1 MPLPE
6 PKPNEEENE
15 FVWRCQ
21 KELEET
27 ESEKFK
33 TKDQRFAVCYKQWE
47 KKNEVTKMN
56 IIEKIDKYLNEQTE
70 KLWDDK
76 EGAQEVAKYIQKN
89 IKAPVV
95 KASVSSLGPLDTV
108 MIDISLDK
116 KEDWINNIFQNS
128 RYLQVRF
135 DSDPSKSNLEVF
147 GKSHKIDAKFRKQ
160 KARSKE
166 EAVKKLNN
174 YIKKAS

>member
-1 MPLPE
+1 MDI
-6 PKPNEEENE
+6 
-15 FVWRCQ
+15 
-21 KELEET
+21 LE
-27 ESEKFK
+27 
-33 TKDQRFAVCYKQWE
+33 R
-47 KKNEVTKMN
+47 
-56 IIEKIDKYLNEQTE
+56 IDKYLNEADNQ
-70 KLWDDK
+70 LWQNK
-76 EGAQEVAKYIQKN
+76 EEAKEVAKYVEKN

-108 MIDISLDK
+108 MINISLDK
-116 KEDWINNIFQNS
+116 KEDWINNIYQNS

-147 GKSHKIDAKFRKQ
+147 SKSHKIDTKFRKQ
-160 KARSKE
+160 KAKSKE